1 MSVYCTLEVKYCITG
16 VTVYMEM
23 DSVDKNLTDFF
34 SYLTAF
40 FCIVNL
46 IASYCKRDITGDPG
60 RNDVHFPK
68 II

>member
-1 MSVYCTLEVKYCITG
+1 MLSVYCTLEVKYCITAVNVNEG
-16 VTVYMEM
+16 RNII
-23 DSVDKNLTDFF
+23 DKNLTGL

-46 IASYCKRDITGDPG
+46 SRYKSERKR
-60 RNDVHFPK
+60 FY